1 MNKLLNINRRHF
13 LAAGAP
19 AAAAAPPSGQIRMG
33 VIGAGSRGRY
43 LMNYYREE
51 PDVEFGG
58 VCDVYEPNLEAGL
71 SIAKGSARAYRNYK
85 ALLDDKSIGAVIIA
99 TPDHWHARM
108 LLDAVA
114 AGKDAYVEKPLCN
127 TPAEGVAI
135 LEAVG
140 RSDRIVQVGMQ
151 RRSYDLFLKA
161 REVVARGTLG
171 HISMVRSWW
180 LDNILRLSTNRLQG
194 PLDWQQFQGQAPSHA
209 PDPLRYF
216 EWRRFFDYSG
226 GPITDIGPHVMDGI
240 TMLMGAG
247 YPAAVNATAAP
258 IRTEKVD
265 TPETLVVA
273 VEYPEGFL
281 AVFSLNYDAMKYKQ
295 ENDQLTQL
303 DGEKARLDIGREQF
317 AVYQKGQESTPVES
331 MRSAQGF
338 QHSVRLHVRN
348 FLDCV
353 RTRRQPSAPV
363 EIGFQAALVGQMA
376 NESLRLGRKVKWN
389 RERRRL
395 ES

>member
-1 MNKLLNINRRHF
+1 
-13 LAAGAP
+13 
-19 AAAAAPPSGQIRMG
+19 
-33 VIGAGSRGRY
+33 
-43 LMNYYREE
+43 
-51 PDVEFGG
+51 
-58 VCDVYEPNLEAGL
+58 
-71 SIAKGSARAYRNYK
+71 
-85 ALLDDKSIGAVIIA
+85 
-99 TPDHWHARM
+99 
-108 LLDAVA
+108 
-114 AGKDAYVEKPLCN
+114 
-127 TPAEGVAI
+127 
-135 LEAVG
+135 
-140 RSDRIVQVGMQ
+140 
-151 RRSYDLFLKA
+151 
-161 REVVARGTLG
+161 
-171 HISMVRSWW
+171 
-180 LDNILRLSTNRLQG
+180 
-194 PLDWQQFQGQAPSHA
+194 
-209 PDPLRYF
+209 
-216 EWRRFFDYSG
+216 
-226 GPITDIGPHVMDGI
+226 MDGI

>member
-1 MNKLLNINRRHF
+1 MNRRHF
-13 LAAGAP
+13 LIAGAT
-19 AAAAAPPSGQIRMG
+19 ATAVAAPPSDRIRMG
-33 VIGAGSRGRY
+33 VIGAGGRGRY
-43 LMNYYREE
+43 LMNFYREE
-51 PDVEFGG
+51 LGVQLAA
-58 VCDVYEPNLEAGL
+58 VCDVYEPHLEAGL

-85 ALLDDKSIGAVIIA
+85 ALLDDKDIDAVIIA
-99 TPDHWHARM
+99 TPDHWHTQM
-108 LLDAVA
+108 LLDAIA
-114 AGKDAYVEKPLCN
+114 AGKDVYVEKPLCN
-127 TPAEGVAI
+127 SPSEGVAI

-151 RRSYDLFLKA
+151 RRSYDLFIKA
-161 REVVARGTLG
+161 REVVAQGTLG

-180 LDNILRLSTNRLQG
+180 LDNILRLSTKRLEG
-194 PLDWQQFQGQAPSHA
+194 PLDWKQFQGSAPSHSA
-209 PDPLRYF
+209 DPLRYF
-216 EWRRFFDYSG
+216 EWRRFTDYSG
-226 GPITDIGPHVMDGI
+226 GPITDVGPHVIDGI

-247 YPAAVNATAAP
+247 FPAAVNATAAP
-258 IRTEKVD
+258 VRTERVD

-273 VEYPEGFL
+273 VEYPERFL

-303 DGEKARLDIGREQF
+303 DGDKARLDIGREQF
-317 AVYQKGQESTPVES
+317 AVYQKGQEATPVES

-363 EIGFQAALVGQMA
+363 EVGFQAALVGLMA
-376 NESLRLGRKVKWN
+376 NESLRLGRKIKWN
-389 RERRRL
+389 RERMRL
-395 ES
+395 ET

>member
-1 MNKLLNINRRHF
+1 MIRRHF
-13 LAAGAP
+13 LIAGAT
-19 AAAAAPPSGQIRMG
+19 ATAAAAPPSEQIRMG
-33 VIGAGSRGRY
+33 IIGAGSRGRF
-43 LMNYYREE
+43 LMNFYREE
-51 PDVEFGG
+51 PGVQFGA
-58 VCDVYEPNLEAGL
+58 VSDIYEPHLESGL
-71 SIAKGSARAYRNYK
+71 SIAKGAARPYRNYK
-85 ALLDDKSIGAVIIA
+85 ALLDDKSIDAVIIA
-99 TPDHWHARM
+99 TPDHWHTQM

-114 AGKDAYVEKPLCN
+114 AGKDVYVEKPLCN
-127 TPAEGVAI
+127 SPAEGVAI

-161 REVVARGTLG
+161 REVVAKGTLG

-180 LDNILRLSTNRLQG
+180 LDNILRLSDKKLEG
-194 PLDWQQFQGQAPSHA
+194 PLDWKQFQGSAPAHA
-209 PDPLRYF
+209 VDPLRYF
-216 EWRRFFDYSG
+216 EWRRFTDYSG
-226 GPITDIGPHVMDGI
+226 GPITDVGPHIMDGI

-247 YPAAVNATAAP
+247 FPSAVNATAAP
-258 IRTEKVD
+258 RRTERVD
-265 TPETLVVA
+265 TPESMVVA

-303 DGEKARLDIGREQF
+303 DGEKARLDIDREQF
-317 AVYQKGQESTPVES
+317 AVFQKGQETMPVES
-331 MRSAQGF
+331 LRSTLGF

-353 RTRRQPSAPV
+353 RTRRPPSAPV
-363 EIGFQAALVGQMA
+363 EVGFQAALVGLMA

-389 RERRRL
+389 PERKRV
-395 ES
+395 EV

>member
-1 MNKLLNINRRHF
+1 MNRRH
-13 LAAGAP
+13 LLIAGAT
-19 AAAAAPPSGQIRMG
+19 ATAVAAPPSDRIRMG
-33 VIGAGSRGRY
+33 VIGAGGRGRY
-43 LMNYYREE
+43 LMNFYREE
-51 PDVEFGG
+51 PGAHFGA
-58 VCDVYEPNLEAGL
+58 VCDVYEPHLEAGL

-85 ALLDDKSIGAVIIA
+85 ALLDDKDIDAVIIA
-99 TPDHWHARM
+99 TPDHWHTQM
-108 LLDAVA
+108 LLDAIA
-114 AGKDAYVEKPLCN
+114 AGKDVYVEKPLCN
-127 TPAEGVAI
+127 SPSEGVAI

-161 REVVARGTLG
+161 REVVARGDLG

-180 LDNILRLSTNRLQG
+180 LDNVLRLSTKKLEG
-194 PLDWQQFQGQAPSHA
+194 PLDWKQFQGSAPSHA

-216 EWRRFFDYSG
+216 EWRRFSDYSG
-226 GPITDIGPHVMDGI
+226 GPVTDICPHVMDGI

-247 YPAAVNATAAP
+247 FPAAVNATAAP
-258 IRTEKVD
+258 VRTERVD

-273 VEYPEGFL
+273 VEYPERFL

-303 DGEKARLDIGREQF
+303 DGDKARLDIGREQF
-317 AVYQKGQESTPVES
+317 AVYQKGQEATPVES

-363 EIGFQAALVGQMA
+363 EIGFQAALVGLMA
-376 NESLRLGRKVKWN
+376 NESLRLGRKIKWN
-389 RERRRL
+389 RERMRL
-395 ES
+395 ET

>member
-1 MNKLLNINRRHF
+1 MNRRH
-13 LAAGAP
+13 LLIAGAT
-19 AAAAAPPSGQIRMG
+19 ATAVAAPPSDRIRMG
-33 VIGAGSRGRY
+33 VIGAGGRGRY
-43 LMNYYREE
+43 LMNFYREE
-51 PDVEFGG
+51 PGVHFGA
-58 VCDVYEPNLEAGL
+58 VCDVYEPHLEAGL

-85 ALLDDKSIGAVIIA
+85 ALLDDKDIDAVIIA
-99 TPDHWHARM
+99 TPDHWHTQM
-108 LLDAVA
+108 LLDAIA
-114 AGKDAYVEKPLCN
+114 AGKDVYVEKPLCN
-127 TPAEGVAI
+127 SPSEGVAI

-151 RRSYDLFLKA
+151 RRSYDLFIKA
-161 REVVARGTLG
+161 REVVAQGTLG

-180 LDNILRLSTNRLQG
+180 LDNILRLSTKRLEG
-194 PLDWQQFQGQAPSHA
+194 PLDWKQFQGSAPSHSA
-209 PDPLRYF
+209 DPLRYF
-216 EWRRFFDYSG
+216 EWRRFTDYSG
-226 GPITDIGPHVMDGI
+226 GPITDVGPHVIDGI

-247 YPAAVNATAAP
+247 FPAAVNATAAP
-258 IRTEKVD
+258 VRTERVD

-273 VEYPEGFL
+273 VEYPERFL

-303 DGEKARLDIGREQF
+303 DGDKARLDIGREQF
-317 AVYQKGQESTPVES
+317 AVYQKGQEATPVES

-363 EIGFQAALVGQMA
+363 EIGFQAALVGLMA
-376 NESLRLGRKVKWN
+376 NESLRLGRKIKWN
-389 RERRRL
+389 RERMRL
-395 ES
+395 ET

>member
-1 MNKLLNINRRHF
+1 MNRRYF
-13 LAAGAP
+13 LAASGT
-19 AAAAAPPSGQIRMG
+19 AAAQTPAQVRVGI
-33 VIGAGSRGRY
+33 IGAGGRGRY
-43 LMNYYREE
+43 LMNFYRED
-51 PDVEFGG
+51 PAVLIGA
-58 VCDVYEPNLEAGL
+58 VCDVYEPRLEAGL

-85 ALLDDKSIGAVIIA
+85 SLLDDKSIDAVIIA
-99 TPDHWHARM
+99 TPDHWHTQM

-114 AGKDAYVEKPLCN
+114 AGKDVYVEKPLCN
-127 TPAEGVAI
+127 SAAEGVAI
-135 LEAVG
+135 LDAVG

-180 LDNILRLSTNRLQG
+180 LDNILKLSTNKLEG
-194 PLDWQQFQGQAPSHA
+194 PLDWKQFQGSAPAHEM
-209 PDPLRYF
+209 DPLRYF
-216 EWRRFFDYSG
+216 EWRRFTDYSG
-226 GPITDIGPHVMDGI
+226 GPITDVGPHVMDGI

-247 YPAAVNATAAP
+247 YPAAVNATAGP
-258 IRTEKVD
+258 VRTEKVD

-303 DGEKARLDIGREQF
+303 DGDKARLDIGREKF
-317 AVYQKGQESTPVES
+317 AVYQKGQETTPVES
-331 MRSAQGF
+331 MRTAEGF

-363 EIGFQAALVGQMA
+363 EIGFQAALVGLMA

-395 ES
+395 ET

>member
-1 MNKLLNINRRHF
+1 MNRRHF
-13 LAAGAP
+13 LIASATAT
-19 AAAAAPPSGQIRMG
+19 AAAAPPSEQIRMG
-33 VIGAGSRGRY
+33 IIGAGSRGRY
-43 LMNYYREE
+43 LMNFYREE
-51 PDVEFGG
+51 PGVQFGG
-58 VCDVYEPNLEAGL
+58 VSDIYEPHLESGL
-71 SIAKGSARAYRNYK
+71 SIAKGSARPYRNYK
-85 ALLDDKSIGAVIIA
+85 ALLDDKSIDAVIVA
-99 TPDHWHARM
+99 TPDHWHTQM

-114 AGKDAYVEKPLCN
+114 AGKDVYVEKPLCN
-127 TPAEGVAI
+127 SPAEGVAI

-161 REVVARGTLG
+161 REVVARGSLG

-180 LDNILRLSTNRLQG
+180 LDNILRLSDKKLEG
-194 PLDWQQFQGQAPSHA
+194 PLDWKQFQGSAPSYTT
-209 PDPLRYF
+209 DPLRFF
-216 EWRRFFDYSG
+216 EWRRFTDYSG
-226 GPITDIGPHVMDGI
+226 GPITDVGPHVMDGI

-247 YPAAVNATAAP
+247 FPSAVNATAAP
-258 IRTEKVD
+258 RRTEKVD
-265 TPETLVVA
+265 TPEALVVA

-303 DGEKARLDIGREQF
+303 DGEKARMDIGREQF
-317 AVYQKGQESTPVES
+317 AVFQKGQESMPVES
-331 MRSAQGF
+331 LRSAQGF

-353 RTRRQPSAPV
+353 RTRSQPSAPV
-363 EIGFQAALVGQMA
+363 AVGFQAALVGLMA

-389 RERRRL
+389 RERKRL
-395 ES
+395 ET